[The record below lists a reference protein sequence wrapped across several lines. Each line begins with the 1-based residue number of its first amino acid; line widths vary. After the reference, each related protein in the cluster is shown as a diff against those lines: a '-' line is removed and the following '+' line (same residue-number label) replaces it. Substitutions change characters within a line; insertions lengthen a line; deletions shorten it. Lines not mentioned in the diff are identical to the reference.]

1 MGERVHICASTWLL
15 VLKCR
20 WFHLSFEKEREGCER
35 IWWDLLP
42 RREAIL
48 QSIFD
53 GSLAMRSGQS
63 IRWRHD
69 VFLSMSLL
77 LRWRRRSRLPLLTA
91 RTFRAAPAATTDD
104 RREYKHPFDPTVHLL
119 SLLFLSLQKKKNE
132 KIRKNKNWWNG
143 KDPAQEEKKSP
154 GRRRKA
160 SSSSSYFLRFFLYS
174 SSFIPPARF
183 ISSSALMGHAIT
195 SSHNRPSPLPITHRN
210 NIVKPTDNNI
220 NNKQQMTKQNM
231 SLVARTAPYLS
242 TGRNKK
248 KEENGDSSTQRN
260 VPLSLRCETKTEKRG
275 KERAALRCRR
285 LPGEYRYDVDIRLG
299 LFIRPACAAAAAAGA
314 VQLPTTQAQSSHLK
328 HSRPFQQLLLFSNSL
343 SG

>member
-1 MGERVHICASTWLL
+1 
-15 VLKCR
+15 
-20 WFHLSFEKEREGCER
+20 
-35 IWWDLLP
+35 
-42 RREAIL
+42 
-48 QSIFD
+48 
-53 GSLAMRSGQS
+53 
-63 IRWRHD
+63 
-69 VFLSMSLL
+69 
-77 LRWRRRSRLPLLTA
+77 
-91 RTFRAAPAATTDD
+91 
-104 RREYKHPFDPTVHLL
+104 
-119 SLLFLSLQKKKNE
+119 
-132 KIRKNKNWWNG
+132 
-143 KDPAQEEKKSP
+143 
-154 GRRRKA
+154 
-160 SSSSSYFLRFFLYS
+160 
-174 SSFIPPARF
+174 
-183 ISSSALMGHAIT
+183 MGHAIT
-195 SSHNRPSPLPITHRN
+195 SSHNRPSPLP
-210 NIVKPTDNNI
+210 IVKPTDNNI

-248 KEENGDSSTQRN
+248 KEEKGDSSTQRN